1 MSFLICVTFS
11 VKNGEHF
18 ADNDVFKALRLLQM
32 DILADI
38 VTSRMVSMVQKTV
51 DRIYRV
57 YFGIFQF
64 KLRKVR

>member
-1 MSFLICVTFS
+1 MSFLICVTFF
-11 VKNGEHF
+11 VKNDEHF

-32 DILADI
+32 DILADL

-51 DRIYRV
+51 NRIYRV